1 MAFLDTSHKRKSA
14 VMTSIIAVL
23 MLILMFLFGL
33 TYLDPPEEFGIAV
46 NFGTT
51 DYGSGNQQP
60 TEALKPAAQSEPETE
75 NTEQPVEEVVEEV
88 KEEVQEEVAEASAAE
103 EEAAEEVITQA
114 NEEAIAIKKKE
125 EEKKRKENEAKAKKE
140 REAEAKRKAEAE
152 RQAEI
157 ERKKVAEAKR
167 VAEKKAA
174 QEAKKKSLD
183 ALMGGYSDNNGKADG
198 GEGDDNQA
206 GDKGKPTGDPNASGY
221 YGIGGDGSGG
231 NYKLGNRK
239 ALNRPKPTYDCNEEG
254 KVVVS
259 ISVDR
264 AGRVFAAQAGIKG
277 TTNSAP
283 CLLNRAK
290 EAALKT
296 KFNADSKA
304 PEKQVGAIIY
314 NFSLSE

>member
-33 TYLDPPEEFGIAV
+33 TYLDPPEEYGIAV

-51 DYGSGNQQP
+51 DFGSGNQQP
-60 TEALKPAAQSEPETE
+60 TEALKPAAQSAPETE
-75 NTEQPVEEVVEEV
+75 STEQPVEEVA
-88 KEEVQEEVAEASAAE
+88 EEVQEEVAEASAAE

-125 EEKKRKENEAKAKKE
+125 EAKKRE
-140 REAEAKRKAEAE
+140 EAEARAETERRAEAERKAEAD
-152 RQAEI
+152 RKAEI
-157 ERKKVAEAKR
+157 ERKRDAEAKR
-167 VAEKKAA
+167 VAEEKAA
-174 QEAKKKSLD
+174 QEAKRKNLD
-183 ALMGGYSDNNGKADG
+183 ALMGGYSDDNGKADG
-198 GEGDDNQA
+198 GEGDDNKA
-206 GDKGKPTGDPNASGY
+206 GDKGKVTGDPNASGY

-231 NYKLGNRK
+231 NYRLGNRK

-259 ISVDR
+259 ISVDQS
-264 AGRVFAAQAGIKG
+264 GRVFAAQAGIKG

-304 PEKQVGAIIY
+304 PEKQIGAIIY